1 MPLLGHV
8 SRRGAVPQRCAS
20 CRLLTSPFLANARL
34 SETLHLLA
42 SPLRRSSS
50 VFNAIPL
57 RLAFGQCISP
67 PKRCVS
73 THIHRGVLQRSAEHI
88 RGRLCFSWAV
98 RCFSVAERCLRHGA
112 VRCPRLPCHAMPCLC
127 RANSCCAQQSLCF
140 AIIAINASPS
150 LRGEMPYLCVAN
162 PATLSLCL
170 QCFSLTARYIAILS
184 LLHVLLYLTQ
194 QVHSLAFQCHALTG
208 YAFPWRRLSA
218 RAIACAG

>member
-1 MPLLGHV
+1 MPCASFPLLRSAMLCCALAVLSKPFHCLTIHFLCG
-8 SRRGAVPQRCAS
+8 SLSGSASRLRRG
-20 CRLLTSPFLANARL
+20 
-34 SETLHLLA
+34 
-42 SPLRRSSS
+42 
-50 VFNAIPL
+50 VF
-57 RLAFGQCISP
+57 
-67 PKRCVS
+67 
-73 THIHRGVLQRSAEHI
+73 QRSADHI

-98 RCFSVAERCLRHGA
+98 RCFALLFHDGA
-112 VRCPRLPCHAMPCLC
+112 CRCLC

-194 QVHSLAFQCHALTG
+194 QVHSHAFQGHAFAPL
-208 YAFPWRRLSA
+208 
-218 RAIACAG
+218 I

>member
-1 MPLLGHV
+1 MPCASFPLL
-8 SRRGAVPQRCAS
+8 RFAVRFLSLAVLCCAML
-20 CRLLTSPFLANARL
+20 RLGCALQRL
-34 SETLHLLA
+34 S
-42 SPLRRSSS
+42 S
-50 VFNAIPL
+50 PL

-67 PKRCVS
+67 PA
-73 THIHRGVLQRSAEHI
+73 RGVSKHSRRGVFQRSADHI

-98 RCFSVAERCLRHGA
+98 RCFALLFLAGACRCL
-112 VRCPRLPCHAMPCLC
+112 CK
-127 RANSCCAQQSLCF
+127 ANSCCAQQSLCF

-194 QVHSLAFQCHALTG
+194 QVHSHAFQGHAFAPL
-208 YAFPWRRLSA
+208 
-218 RAIACAG
+218 I